1 MLPRPQGRHRKKA
14 GSRARSLLNF
24 AQMNDDMTRE
34 RLAQGVSE
42 LEARVGQ
49 PLPLARA
56 LHDALLGAVFPLTAE
71 EMAYVAR
78 ENEAPPMVLSLLG
91 GLPRGRFASAD
102 AVAVALEG
110 ALAGEDV
117 SAVQHPTR

>member
-1 MLPRPQGRHRKKA
+1 
-14 GSRARSLLNF
+14 
-24 AQMNDDMTRE
+24 MNDEMTRE

-56 LHDALLGAVFPLTAE
+56 LHEALLGAVFPLTAE
-71 EMAYVAR
+71 ALTWVAR

-91 GLPRGRFASAD
+91 SLPRGSFASVD
-102 AVAVALEG
+102 AVAVALEQ
-110 ALAGEDV
+110 ALSGDEV
-117 SAVQHPTR
+117 SHPQPPAAPTR

>member
-1 MLPRPQGRHRKKA
+1 
-14 GSRARSLLNF
+14 
-24 AQMNDDMTRE
+24 MNDDMTRE

-56 LHDALLGAVFPLTAE
+56 LHEALLGAVFPLTAE
-71 EMAYVAR
+71 ELALVAR

-91 GLPRGRFASAD
+91 GLPRGRFDSAD

-110 ALAGEDV
+110 ALSGDEASDSQPPV
-117 SAVQHPTR
+117 TPTR

>member
-1 MLPRPQGRHRKKA
+1 
-14 GSRARSLLNF
+14 
-24 AQMNDDMTRE
+24 MNDDMTRE

-56 LHDALLGAVFPLTAE
+56 MHDALLGAVFPLSAE
-71 EMAYVAR
+71 QLSRVAR

-91 GLPRGRFASAD
+91 GLPRGDFTSVD
-102 AVAVALEG
+102 AVTVALEG
-110 ALAGEDV
+110 TLSAEDA
-117 SAVQHPTR
+117 STAQSTPTR